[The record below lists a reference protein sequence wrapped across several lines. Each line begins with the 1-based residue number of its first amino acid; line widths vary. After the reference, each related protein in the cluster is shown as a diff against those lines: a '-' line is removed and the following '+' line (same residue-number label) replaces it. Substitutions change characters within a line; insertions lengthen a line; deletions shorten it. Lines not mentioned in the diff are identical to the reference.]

1 LLLRLQKILQ
11 DAGISSRREAEK
23 LITQGRVK
31 INGKIATKLGG
42 KANPDIDYIK
52 VDGKQITIPKQ
63 KKYILL
69 YKPKNYLCTMYDPLD
84 RPIVTELLK
93 KESVRVFPVG
103 RLDFD
108 AEGVLLLTN
117 DGDLSYKLTHP
128 KFNVPKEY
136 LVKVKGIP
144 EKKTIKKLKEGVE
157 LSDGTVKPKKV
168 MIEKKFENN
177 SWIRIIVTEGKN
189 HLIKR
194 LFEKVG
200 YPVLKLT
207 RVGFANLN
215 LNGLTHGEY
224 RYLILEEV
232 KELKKLIEKPDKRK
246 VKVNG

>member
-23 LITQGRVK
+23 LILEARVK
-31 INGKIATKLGG
+31 INGKIVTKLGE

-52 VDGKQITIPKQ
+52 VDGKQITIHKQ

-117 DGDLSYKLTHP
+117 NGDLSHKLMHP

-136 LVKVKGIP
+136 LVKVKGFP
-144 EKKTIKKLKEGVE
+144 EKKTIKKLKEGIE
-157 LSDGTVKPKKV
+157 LSDGTVKPKMVK
-168 MIEKKFENN
+168 IEKKLENN
-177 SWIRIIVTEGKN
+177 SWIKIIVTEGRN

-200 YPVLKLT
+200 HPVLKLT
-207 RVGFANLN
+207 RISFANLN
-215 LNGLTHGEY
+215 LNGITKGKYRQLT
-224 RYLILEEV
+224 LEEV
-232 KELKKLIEKPDKRK
+232 KELKEFVEKPDKRK
-246 VKVNG
+246 